1 MKQLL
6 IKLIVLTLSVYV
18 AAYIIPGVK
27 IDSITSLLVVS
38 LVLGAVNTF
47 VKPILVLLTLPL
59 TIVTLGIF
67 LLILNGA
74 LVLFVGSIVPGFYVQ
89 SLLSAVL
96 FSIVV
101 SVVSSLLSKLS

>member
-6 IKLIVLTLSVYV
+6 IKLIVMALSVYV

-38 LVLGAVNTF
+38 LVLGAVNAF

-74 LVLFVGSIVPGFYVQ
+74 LVLFVGSIVPGFHVQ
-89 SLLSAVL
+89 SLISAVL

-101 SVVSSLLSKLS
+101 SIVSSLLSKLS